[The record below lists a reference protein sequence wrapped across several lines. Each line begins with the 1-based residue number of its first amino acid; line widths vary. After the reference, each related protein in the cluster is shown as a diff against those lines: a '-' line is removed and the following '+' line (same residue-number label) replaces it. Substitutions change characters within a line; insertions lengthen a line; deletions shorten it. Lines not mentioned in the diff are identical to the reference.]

1 MSENIEKNNEGF
13 EIERNA
19 EKVHYIPDNEEKFFT
34 GLYDVNPFE
43 HLQKIINPQ
52 KNLSSL
58 QTLDDLLE
66 RDAQREKDGF
76 PRRIRLGKIAKPGEG
91 GKNKVIIVPTTSEPK
106 FYHDDSITNEE
117 EESGGTGE
125 GEEGDVIGEQ
135 SAQPQPGE
143 GEGEGAGEG
152 QGGGHDV
159 QSDAYNLG
167 KILTEKFNLPNLQQ
181 KGSKK
186 SLTKY
191 TYDLTDKNRGFG
203 QLLDKKATLRRVLQ
217 TNIMLGRIKPDEE
230 IATENLII
238 NPRDNVFRILSQ
250 EKDYETQA
258 MVFFLRD
265 YSGSMQGRPTDA
277 VVTQHLF
284 IYSWLAF
291 QYQNNVETRFILH
304 DNEAKEVKDFYTYHN
319 STVAGGT
326 NVFPA
331 FELVNKIVHNE
342 NLARDYNIYVFYG
355 TDGDDW
361 DSDGRKML
369 EELRQTLTFANRVG
383 ITIARNTWSSGGNTV
398 VERYLQRSGLLTERK
413 DLLRLDSFSAAEA
426 DENRI
431 IESIKKLVEEK
442 A

>member
-13 EIERNA
+13 ELERNA
-19 EKVHYIPDNEEKFFT
+19 EKVHYIPDNEEKLFT

-43 HLQKIINPQ
+43 HLQNIINPQ
-52 KNLSSL
+52 KTLSSL

-76 PRRIRLGKIAKPGEG
+76 PRRIKLGKIAKPGEG

-106 FYHDDSITNEE
+106 FYHDDSITKEE
-117 EESGGTGE
+117 DESGGTGE

-217 TNIMLGRIKPDEE
+217 TNIMLGRINPDEE
-230 IATENLII
+230 IETHKLLIS
-238 NPRDNVFRILSQ
+238 PKDNVFRILSQ

-265 YSGSMQGRPTDA
+265 YSGSMQGKPTDA
-277 VVTQHLF
+277 IVTQHLF

-304 DNEAKEVKDFYTYHN
+304 DNSAKEVKDFYTYHN

-369 EELRQTLTFANRVG
+369 DELRQTITFANRVG
-383 ITIARNTWSSGGNTV
+383 ITIARNSWSSGGSTV
-398 VERYLQRSGLLTERK
+398 VERYLQRSGLLTDRK

>member
-1 MSENIEKNNEGF
+1 MDENINNTENGF
-13 EIERNA
+13 EL
-19 EKVHYIPDNEEKFFT
+19 EKKSEGEHFIQKGEIFLKGIYDYNPYGILQNFVTPDK
-34 GLYDVNPFE
+34 
-43 HLQKIINPQ
+43 KI
-52 KNLSSL
+52 SAL
-58 QTLDDLLE
+58 QTLDELLE

-76 PRRIRLGKIAKPGEG
+76 PRRIRLGKIAKPDPS

-106 FYHDDSITNEE
+106 FYHDDSITQEE
-117 EESGGTGE
+117 EQSGGTGD
-125 GEEGDVIGEQ
+125 GEEGEVIGEQ
-135 SAQPQPGE
+135 SAEQQPGE
-143 GEGEGAGEG
+143 GEGQGAGQG

-159 QSDAYNLG
+159 ESDAYDLG
-167 KILTEKFNLPNLQQ
+167 KVLTEKFDLPNLKQ

-203 QLLDKKATLRRVLQ
+203 QIIDKKATLKRILQ
-217 TNIMLGRIKPDEE
+217 TNILLGRISAKDGIKLED
-230 IATENLII
+230 III
-238 NPRDNVFRILSQ
+238 NPKDQVYRILSQ

-265 YSGSMQGRPTDA
+265 YSGSMQGKPTDA

-304 DNEAKEVKDFYTYHN
+304 DNEAKEVKDFYVYHN

-331 FELVNKIVHNE
+331 FELVNKIVNDE
-342 NLARDYNIYVFYG
+342 QLAKDYNIYVFYG

-361 DSDGRKML
+361 DSDGRRML
-369 EELRQTLTFANRVG
+369 EELTKTLSFANRVG
-383 ITIARNTWSSGGNTV
+383 ITVARNSWSSGGNTI
-398 VERYLQRSGLLTERK
+398 VERYLSRAGILEKRK
-413 DLLRLDSFSAAEA
+413 DVLRIDSFSAAEA
-426 DENRI
+426 DENRL
-431 IESIKKLVEEK
+431 IEGIKMLVQET
-442 A
+442 

>member
-1 MSENIEKNNEGF
+1 MSENIENINDGFDIEKNADKNHFIENENEGL
-13 EIERNA
+13 
-19 EKVHYIPDNEEKFFT
+19 FT
-34 GLYDVNPFE
+34 GIYDYNPFKF
-43 HLQKIINPQ
+43 LQNIITPE
-52 KNLSSL
+52 KGISTL
-58 QTLDDLLE
+58 QTLDELLD

-76 PRRIRLGKIAKPGEG
+76 PRRIRLGKIAKQGGG
-91 GKNKVIIVPTTSEPK
+91 GKNRVIIVPTTSEPK
-106 FYHDDSITNEE
+106 FYHDDSITQEE
-117 EESGGTGE
+117 EQSGGSGE
-125 GEEGDVIGEQ
+125 GEEGEVIGEQ

-143 GEGEGAGEG
+143 GEGEGAGQG

-159 QSDAYNLG
+159 ESSAYDLG
-167 KILTEKFNLPNLQQ
+167 KVLTEKFDLPNLKQ

-186 SLTKY
+186 SLTRY

-203 QLLDKKATLRRVLQ
+203 QILDKKSTLRRLIK
-217 TNIMLGRIKPDEE
+217 TNILLGRIDPDKE
-230 IATENLII
+230 INTEDLLI
-238 NPRDNVFRILSQ
+238 NPQDNIYRILSQ
-250 EKDYETQA
+250 EKDFETQA

-265 YSGSMQGRPTDA
+265 YSGSMQGKPTESI
-277 VVTQHLF
+277 VTQHLF
-284 IYSWLAF
+284 IYSWLVY

-331 FELVNKIVHNE
+331 FELVNKIVQNE

-369 EELRQTLTFANRVG
+369 DELKQTLSYANRVG
-383 ITIARNTWSSGGNTV
+383 ITVARNSWSSGGNTI
-398 VERYLQRSGLLTERK
+398 VEKYIQRSGLLTEKK
-413 DLLRLDSFSAAEA
+413 DLVRLDSFSAAQA

-431 IESIKKLVEEK
+431 IEGIKKLVEEN
-442 A
+442 